1 MELHEMVTRFGE
13 MVRQRDLLRL
23 QLTELRKGRDTQ
35 PDQRELFDKAI
46 AIVEKDLEYKEMEM
60 AFEKIAVEH
69 YFTKDI

>member
-23 QLTELRKGRDTQ
+23 QLTELRKGRDNH
-35 PDQRELFDKAI
+35 PEHREMFNKAF
-46 AIVEKDLEYKEMEM
+46 AIIEKDLEYKEMEI

-69 YFTKDI
+69 YFNKDL